1 MPSSL
6 PQHKLPQDGQKQD
19 SINAVRRS
27 RSRRRA
33 SIETS
38 SPSMTMI
45 TTSSDASNQDV
56 DKLSVRDV
64 SIKVQFDQSL
74 CVDIGRNFRRDSL
87 LVSKKTYMSKSSEKL
102 IQQQQADWCDDQRDV
117 PATTLAIPA
126 KRRVRFAEKGKC
138 KIISRMEDIDPQVAE
153 NYWYSR
159 EDRTRNEQNIVEETK
174 MFRKLHKITKS
185 RRRQSLQEG
194 SKLCSI
200 QQREEELLWAVI
212 DAKSYCVRGLEQ
224 FIDRRMYNKMKE
236 EQDNVIDSILQ
247 AQAELGHSND
257 ESLASVSASLT
268 KNARLRA
275 SLLGMEDQEAVQAMR
290 WEEAQQEGG
299 KESCS
304 SLRAL

>member
-1 MPSSL
+1 
-6 PQHKLPQDGQKQD
+6 
-19 SINAVRRS
+19 
-27 RSRRRA
+27 
-33 SIETS
+33 
-38 SPSMTMI
+38 MI
-45 TTSSDASNQDV
+45 TTSSTACNQEV

-74 CVDIGRNFRRDSL
+74 CVDMGRNFRRDSL

-102 IQQQQADWCDDQRDV
+102 IQQQQADSFGDQRDV

-126 KRRVRFAEKGKC
+126 KQRVRFAEKGKC
-138 KIISRMEDIDPQVAE
+138 KIISRMEDIDPQVDE
-153 NYWYSR
+153 SYWYSR
-159 EDRTRNEQNIVEETK
+159 EDRARNEQNIVEETK

-236 EQDNVIDSILQ
+236 EQDNVIGSILQ
-247 AQAELGHSND
+247 AQAELGPYND

-275 SLLGMEDQEAVQAMR
+275 SLLGMEDQEAVQAIR

>member
-174 MFRKLHKITKS
+174 MFRKLHKITMS